1 MTKETAP
8 ERQNGC
14 VLSIAGLS
22 IHYPLRHTTIRAVE
36 NVDLA
41 VHGNEVLGLAGESG
55 SGKSTLA
62 LGVLRLL
69 RPPGRVTAGQIHF
82 DGVELLEQSEG
93 RFREL
98 RWRRFAYIPQ
108 GSMSALNPVMRL
120 QDQFGDTLV
129 AHGERMAPAA
139 LRARCTEALHGVGLE
154 PDILPRYPHELSGG
168 MRQRI
173 CIALALLL
181 GPQLIIADEPTSAL
195 DVISQRVVLETLAEA
210 RRAIGASMLLI
221 GHDMALLA
229 QVTDRLG
236 IMYAGRL
243 VEMSTTRALFANP
256 QHPYTR
262 RLIASIPDVK
272 DRRAFVSEAGESEA
286 QWPLDAPMVEVA
298 AGHFVRPWQG
308 GEGSSREGAA
318 G

>member
-1 MTKETAP
+1 MSVAHNAP
-8 ERQNGC
+8 GRES
-14 VLSIAGLS
+14 VLRISGLS
-22 IHYPLRHTTIRAVE
+22 VHYPLRHTTIRAVE
-36 NVDLA
+36 DVDLE
-41 VHGNEVLGLAGESG
+41 VRGNEVFGLAGESG

-62 LGVLRLL
+62 LAVLRLL
-69 RPPGRVTAGQIHF
+69 RPPGRVAAGQVQF
-82 DGVELLEQSEG
+82 DGIDLLDQSER

-120 QDQFGDTLV
+120 QDQFTDTLV
-129 AHGERMAPAA
+129 AHGERMASAA
-139 LRARCTEALHGVGLE
+139 LRARCIEALHGVGLE

-181 GPQLIIADEPTSAL
+181 GPRLIIADEPTSAL

-243 VEMSTTRALFANP
+243 VEMSTTGTLFANP
-256 QHPYTR
+256 RHPYTR
-262 RLIASIPDVK
+262 RLIASIPDVQ
-272 DRRAFVSEAGESEA
+272 DRRAFVSEAGGSEA
-286 QWPLDAPMVEVA
+286 QWSLDAPLMKVA
-298 AGHFVRPWQG
+298 AGHFVRPWDDA
-308 GEGSSREGAA
+308 REIAA
-318 G
+318 R

>member
-1 MTKETAP
+1 MTSETAAKSG
-8 ERQNGC
+8 NGS
-14 VLSIAGLS
+14 VLSLTGLS
-22 IHYPLRHTTIRAVE
+22 IHYPLRRATIRAVE
-36 NVDLA
+36 NVDLE
-41 VHGNEVLGLAGESG
+41 VQGNEVLGLAGESG

-69 RPPGRVTAGQIHF
+69 RPPGRVVAGEVRF
-82 DGVELLEQSEG
+82 DGVSLLEQSE
-93 RFREL
+93 RAFREL

-120 QDQFGDTLV
+120 QDQFTDTLI
-129 AHGERMAPAA
+129 AHDERMPSAA
-139 LRARCTEALHGVGLE
+139 MRARFTEALRGVGLE

-168 MRQRI
+168 MRQRV

-181 GPQLIIADEPTSAL
+181 GPSLIIADEPTSAL
-195 DVISQRVVLETLAEA
+195 DVISQRVVLETLAAA

-243 VEMSTTRALFANP
+243 VELSTTAAIFANP

-262 RLIASIPDVK
+262 RLIASIPDVH
-272 DRRAFVSEAGESEA
+272 DRRTLTSEGQEREP
-286 QWPLDAPMVEVA
+286 QWPLDAPMVEIA
-298 AGHFVRPWQG
+298 AGHFVRPWD
-308 GEGSSREGAA
+308 GAA
-318 G
+318 KGEAAP